1 MNVIEQAN
9 QILSQ
14 YFGVLWGMQGVGYV
28 VYVVLRPAFFVAVG
42 GNVSVEGLKQIE
54 TYMLAG

>member
-1 MNVIEQAN
+1 M
-9 QILSQ
+9 
-14 YFGVLWGMQGVGYV
+14 GYV
-28 VYVVLRPAFFVAVG
+28 VYVVLRPGFFVAVG